1 MKDTLYQ
8 ITDIIN
14 TYFII
19 KKLNVSSH
27 SYSFTYSLINKID

>member
-1 MKDTLYQ
+1 MKDTYQ

-27 SYSFTYSLINKID
+27 SCSFTYLPLTNKID